1 MKKARR
7 FTPFLSLLFVL
18 LFALSMMTA
27 CGDSG
32 DVSEPEDSGV
42 PNISASTTDSAGDA
56 TTTGVA
62 GDGTTT
68 EGAADGTTTGTNAQA
83 GTTTGK
89 KPTGNQTTTT
99 ANKVLGNDN
108 KTDMKGY
115 VFSIA
120 STFLP
125 NELGK
130 NATLFEELFFER
142 KAQVEKE
149 YNCKINIINM
159 YPDMATLKPYITA
172 GKKIADLV
180 ELGPAQII
188 AAAELGYIQ
197 PWNNVGPIDVK
208 DARWPEPSDT
218 LGVYEGKTYGLSFYR
233 PPEVRYCV
241 IFNKTLLKSY
251 NINPDSLYE
260 AVDKKTWNFDM
271 MRNLAIQCTK
281 DNDGDGTMDTYG
293 IIGPPSYI
301 GYGLL
306 KANNA
311 SLATKTNGKISVSIN
326 SQAAKNALNYYYD
339 LVNKDKVVY
348 TANAALGKQDSYNKV
363 NELKWIREFLNG
375 KAAFMLYESWVINQ
389 QVKPGAGNME
399 YGMLPYPM
407 GPDAKNYITSA
418 DNSRLLCLTSTNKEK
433 EKTATI
439 FNALA
444 YPVDGEDGLDYWYD
458 IQADYF
464 QNNDKRSLDMYKL
477 CLQTSVTDIGAA
489 SGDLF
494 YGFFS
499 SAVAETVY
507 AHMATPNEKLD
518 SMIGMYDN
526 ALQAIFK
533 K

>member
-1 MKKARR
+1 MKKIRK
-7 FTPFLSLLFVL
+7 TLSLILVLVFVL
-18 LFALSMMTA
+18 TSMTA
-27 CGDSG
+27 CGGRGENTRSSAS
-32 DVSEPEDSGV
+32 DVSSSNSPVSDVSNAESTATTSGTTDQGTANEESV
-42 PNISASTTDSAGDA
+42 TSNVKSTGNSNNNGSTTQSA
-56 TTTGVA
+56 TTTS
-62 GDGTTT
+62 
-68 EGAADGTTTGTNAQA
+68 
-83 GTTTGK
+83 
-89 KPTGNQTTTT
+89 
-99 ANKVLGNDN
+99 KVLSEE
-108 KTDMKGY
+108 KVTDMKGY

-125 NELGK
+125 AKLGS
-130 NATLFEELFFER
+130 NPTLFEELFFER
-142 KAQVEKE
+142 KSQVEKK

-159 YPDMATLKPYITA
+159 YPDMATLKPYIAA
-172 GKKIADLV
+172 GKKVADLV

-188 AAAELGYIQ
+188 AAAELGYIK
-197 PWNNVGPIDVK
+197 PWNNVGPIDVN

-251 NINPDSLYE
+251 NIDPNSLYT
-260 AVDKKTWNFDM
+260 AVDKGTWNFDKL
-271 MRNLAIQCTK
+271 RDLAIKCTK

-311 SLATKTNGKISVSIN
+311 KLATKTNGKISVSIN

-348 TANAALGKQDSYNKV
+348 TNNTVLGKQDSYNKV

-399 YGMLPYPM
+399 YGMLPYPK
-407 GPDAKNYITSA
+407 GPDASNYITSA
-418 DNSRLLCLTSTNKEK
+418 DNSRLLCLTSTNKDK

-444 YPVDGEDGLDYWYD
+444 YPADGEEGLDYWYD

-489 SGDLF
+489 SDNLF

-499 SAVAETVY
+499 GAVAETVY
-507 AHMATPNEKLD
+507 AHMSTPNEKLD
-518 SMIGMYDN
+518 SMVGVYDN
-526 ALQAIFK
+526 ALEAIFK
-533 K
+533 N